1 MKKRSLILLVV
12 FAIIFPSVSFSQGYI
27 IRRAINRQV
36 EKEVD
41 SAIDKE
47 VQESKEK
54 NAKEREAA
62 EAKAKEEQANQSQQ
76 SQTGNQ
82 ADQSQTGTGNSSQ
95 GTGKAGA
102 SPMGGLFGG
111 KVTLKYNEEYSFSSR
126 MYSQMETYDKKDVIK
141 MDYYMYFSNNS
152 PTAGIETKTINTSE
166 GQTPVFSQM
175 IMDGENKCFIML
187 TDVNGSKMGIISEIP
202 SDVKQEGAPVATK
215 TGNSKTINGFKCDE
229 YLFKPTADSK
239 DYWKMWFSKDAKI
252 NVDKSAWSQSGQP
265 SLYQHPDFK
274 DGLII
279 AWESYDRNDKL
290 TGKAE
295 VKEINNNFS
304 HSMSVKDYPLRQMNI
319 NQKNK

>member
-1 MKKRSLILLVV
+1 MKTRTLILLVA
-12 FAIIFPSVSFSQGYI
+12 FAIVFPSVSFSQGYI

-36 EKEVD
+36 DKEVD
-41 SAIDKE
+41 AAVDKE
-47 VQESKEK
+47 VQESKDK
-54 NAKEREAA
+54 KAKEKEEAD
-62 EAKAKEEQANQSQQ
+62 AKAKQEQATQSQSQQ
-76 SQTGNQ
+76 GNQ
-82 ADQSQTGTGNSSQ
+82 ADQSKPASGNQ
-95 GTGKAGA
+95 GAPT
-102 SPMGGLFGG
+102 PMGGLLGG
-111 KVTLKYNEEYSFSSR
+111 KVTLKYNEEYNFSSR

-166 GQTPVFSQM
+166 GETPVISQM

-202 SDVKQEGAPVATK
+202 SEVKQEGAPMVTK
-215 TGNSKTINGFKCDE
+215 TGNSKTINGYKCDE

-239 DYWKMWFSKDAKI
+239 DYWKMWFSKEAKI
-252 NVDKSAWSQSGQP
+252 NVDKRAWSQSGQP
-265 SLYQHPDFK
+265 ALYQHPDFK

-279 AWESYDRNDKL
+279 AWESYDRNNKL

-304 HSMSVKDYPLRQMNI
+304 HSMSVTGYPLRQMNLD
-319 NQKNK
+319 QSKKK